1 MKKSLLL
8 LSALVAPS
16 MALAQT
22 VPAIDA
28 PITTQRAPQVLRANT
43 VVLQAQPAMGF
54 NQTQRPAQVVAP
66 GQAQQPNAG
75 PVADQAPPPPPTNM
89 VPSAPLHAPPPV
101 AATVQ
106 RIKLT
111 PRETQSVA
119 ISNNWQQNKSMPTAG
134 DEGAVVFGFGTTL
147 PTIVCAPLF
156 ICDLQLQAGEVVSDI
171 NIGDS
176 VRWKISPAE
185 SGAAGQKVTHVLIKP
200 TDAGLTTNLI
210 VSTDRRVYV
219 VKLVSEPKTWMA
231 RVSFSYPDE
240 VKAEWDNFLAAQRAE
255 RAVAQAAQ
263 AVTRTATVLPTGES
277 IDRLDFGFDLRGDK
291 PSWRPV
297 RVYTNGRKTVIEFPK
312 ELRDDEAPALV
323 GVGQG
328 NEPEVINVRT
338 KGNRWE
344 VDYVVDHVALISGV
358 GRHQVRV
365 DIQRAKAG

>member
-1 MKKSLLL
+1 MKKSLFL

-16 MALAQT
+16 MAMAQT
-22 VPAIDA
+22 VPALDA
-28 PITTQRAPQVLRANT
+28 PIATQRSSTQVLRANT
-43 VVLQAQPAMGF
+43 PVVLQAQPAMGF
-54 NQTQRPAQVVAP
+54 GPAQRADQVP
-66 GQAQQPNAG
+66 PQAQPQPA
-75 PVADQAPPPPPTNM
+75 PVQVADQAQPAPVHM

-106 RIKLT
+106 RVKLT
-111 PRETQSVA
+111 QRETQSVA
-119 ISNNWQQNKSMPTAG
+119 ISNTWQQNKTMPTPG

-147 PTIVCAPLF
+147 PTIICAPLF
-156 ICDLQLQAGEVVSDI
+156 ICDLQLQAGELVSDI

-185 SGAAGQKVTHVLIKP
+185 SGTPGQKVTHVLIKP

-210 VSTDRRVYV
+210 VTTDRRVYV

-240 VKAEWDNFLAAQRAE
+240 ARAQWDAFMAAQRAE
-255 RAVAQAAQ
+255 RAVAQATQ

-297 RVYTNGRKTVIEFPK
+297 RVYSDGRKTYIEFPR

-323 GVGQG
+323 GVGPG
-328 NEPEVINVRT
+328 NAPEVINYRT
-338 KGNRWE
+338 KGNRY
-344 VDYVVDHVALISGV
+344 VIDQVVDRVALISGV

-365 DIQRAKAG
+365 EIQRQRAG